1 MIVDSFDDDGWL
13 GFLEIIQSSHLT
25 LFFIQ
30 HLTPPRPPLYTY
42 TLPCLMTVPRLR
54 LASASLIM
62 RQLVVSC
69 RQGGITCL
77 SSPLAL
83 IQQNNLTKW
92 PQEKHHGS
100 LQGGLCSITPRGGE
114 PREAFVES
122 HGKIRHSC
130 CCCIWLAAF
139 WQNSWNQIIPITVNV

>member
-1 MIVDSFDDDGWL
+1 MIVDSFDSHSGVF
-13 GFLEIIQSSHLT
+13 GFLEIIQSCHLT

-62 RQLVVSC
+62 RQLVVS
-69 RQGGITCL
+69 ITCL

-83 IQQNNLTKW
+83 IQQNNLTK
-92 PQEKHHGS
+92 
-100 LQGGLCSITPRGGE
+100 
-114 PREAFVES
+114 
-122 HGKIRHSC
+122 
-130 CCCIWLAAF
+130 
-139 WQNSWNQIIPITVNV
+139 